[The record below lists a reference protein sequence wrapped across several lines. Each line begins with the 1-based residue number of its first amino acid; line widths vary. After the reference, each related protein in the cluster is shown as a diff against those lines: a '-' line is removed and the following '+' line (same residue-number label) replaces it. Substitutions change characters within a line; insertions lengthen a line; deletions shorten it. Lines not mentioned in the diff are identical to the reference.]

1 MEYNII
7 LGFFVIAFMALV
19 GLPFGGLAQDLLW
32 RIGDYGVSS
41 CKLNT
46 ESEELYDR
54 CLEVNSS
61 YLSLKPIF
69 FIVGG
74 IAGLISGYKISE
86 NLGLLDYN

>member
-1 MEYNII
+1 VEYHII
-7 LGFFVIAFMALV
+7 LGFSVIAFMALV

-32 RIGDYGVSS
+32 KIGDYGVSF

-46 ESEELYDR
+46 ESEVRYDK
-54 CLEVNSS
+54 CLEINSS

-74 IAGLISGYKISE
+74 IAGFIGGYKISE
-86 NLGLLDYN
+86 NFGLLD

>member
-1 MEYNII
+1 MRYKII
-7 LGFFVIAFMALV
+7 LGFCVIVFIALV
-19 GLPFGGLAQDLLW
+19 GLPIGVLAQDLLW
-32 RIGDYGVSS
+32 QIGDYGVSF

-46 ESEELYDR
+46 ESEGSYDR

-86 NLGLLDYN
+86 NLGLLD

>member
-1 MEYNII
+1 MEYHII
-7 LGFFVIAFMALV
+7 LGFFVIALTALV

-32 RIGDYGVSS
+32 KIGDYGVSF

-46 ESEELYDR
+46 ESEVRYDK
-54 CLEVNSS
+54 CLEINSS

-74 IAGLISGYKISE
+74 IAGLIGGYKISE
-86 NLGLLDYN
+86 NFGLLD

>member
-1 MEYNII
+1 MRYKII
-7 LGFFVIAFMALV
+7 LGFFVIVFIALV
-19 GLPFGGLAQDLLW
+19 GLPIGVFAQDLLW
-32 RIGDYGVSS
+32 QIGDYGVSF

-46 ESEELYDR
+46 ESEGSYDR

-86 NLGLLDYN
+86 NLGLLD

>member
-1 MEYNII
+1 MEYHII
-7 LGFFVIAFMALV
+7 LGFFVIALTALV

-32 RIGDYGVSS
+32 KIGDYGVSF

-46 ESEELYDR
+46 ESEVRYDK
-54 CLEVNSS
+54 CLEINSS

-74 IAGLISGYKISE
+74 IAGFIGGYKISE
-86 NLGLLDYN
+86 NFGLLD

>member
-1 MEYNII
+1 MEYHII
-7 LGFFVIAFMALV
+7 LGFSVIGFMALV

-32 RIGDYGVSS
+32 RTGDYGVSF
-41 CKLNT
+41 CKLNS
-46 ESEELYDR
+46 ESEGLYEK

-86 NLGLLDYN
+86 NFGLLDYN

>member
-1 MEYNII
+1 MRYKII
-7 LGFFVIAFMALV
+7 LGFFVIVFIALV
-19 GLPFGGLAQDLLW
+19 GLPIGVFAQDLLW
-32 RIGDYGVSS
+32 QIGDYGVSF

-46 ESEELYDR
+46 ESEGSYDR

-74 IAGLISGYKISE
+74 IAGLVSGYKISE
-86 NLGLLDYN
+86 NLGLLD